1 MSLFQE
7 TDAEFLDQSN
17 LIFFSQVVIPW
28 VTIIFQ
34 LCRKASNSAF

>member
-17 LIFFSQVVIPW
+17 FIFFLPSSDSLGNHY
-28 VTIIFQ
+28 F
-34 LCRKASNSAF
+34 SAV

>member
-17 LIFFSQVVIPW
+17 LIFFPSSSDSLGNHY
-28 VTIIFQ
+28 F
-34 LCRKASNSAF
+34 SAV